1 MPRQIVPVSDVA
13 AVLLTQDEGDLR
25 YLPLSYTPPV
35 FDGYT
40 KAQSDARYLPITYT
54 PPVFDGYTKA
64 QSDARYEPLD
74 TMYTKA
80 ESDARFQPVGSYS
93 LTTHNHD
100 ATYSSLTHTHDA
112 TYLKLTGG
120 ALTGGLAV
128 ARGAAAYAL
137 DTSGGD
143 LMVRGG
149 YGIHLANPGFTISA
163 GWKYVDAQGLNFIV
177 NGAGVGTY
185 FSSNGSLLVS
195 GTVDTRPGA
204 EGLAGTWFYDNV
216 GARRSFV
223 GTDGAGGNTWR
234 VYTNIA
240 PQGDKLTVNL
250 SSGYVSIAGGLGVSG
265 DLACSGT
272 ITGNGSVCNIIGTAN
287 IQLSPAGT
295 YVHPS
300 GNNTINLG
308 HPGLNWNTVWTY
320 NVNSPGGA
328 QLGVNGGFHL
338 ILTASNGGWIY
349 HRSTGHT
356 FFDGSAG
363 AIVAPE
369 LDNKLICGGT
379 GNRWVYVAAVA
390 GGINTSHV
398 SMKKNIAP
406 LDPAACTEAV
416 LETDWYSY
424 EYIPPA
430 PPEPEPGESVRSRL
444 EKLDVYTKQ
453 AEASRF
459 ARAQNGYVLGSPAHR
474 VHTLFGLSDREH
486 ASPSAD
492 LGVLGCALQSAL
504 TRIAQLEATR

>member
-13 AVLLTQDEGDLR
+13 AILLTQDEGDLR

-93 LTTHNHD
+93 LTTHTHD

-112 TYLKLTGG
+112 TYLKLSGG
-120 ALTGGLAV
+120 TLT
-128 ARGAAAYAL
+128 
-137 DTSGGD
+137 GD
-143 LMVRGG
+143 LMAGSGKAV
-149 YGIHLANPGFTISA
+149 HFANPANTISA
-163 GWKYVDAQGLNFIV
+163 GWKYVDAQGLNYLV

-195 GTVDTRPGA
+195 GTVDTRPGT
-204 EGLAGTWFYDNV
+204 ESLAGTWFLDSA
-216 GARRSFV
+216 GARRAFV
-223 GTDGAGGNTWR
+223 GTDGAAGNTWR

-250 SSGYVSIAGGLGVSG
+250 STGYVSIPGGLGVSG

-295 YVHPS
+295 YIHPS

-308 HPGLNWNTVWTY
+308 HPGLNWAYVWTY

-328 QLGVNGGFHL
+328 QLGINGGFHL
-338 ILTASNGGWIY
+338 ILSATNGGWIY

-379 GNRWVYVAAVA
+379 GNRWQYVAAVA

-406 LDPAACTEAV
+406 LDPVACAEAV

-424 EYIPPA
+424 EYLPPA
-430 PPEPEPGESVRSRL
+430 PPEPEAGESVRSRL
-444 EKLDVYTKQ
+444 ENLDVYTKQ

-459 ARAQNGYVLGSPAHR
+459 ARTQNGYVLGSPAHR
-474 VHTLFGLSDREH
+474 VHTLFGLLDREH

-492 LGVLGCALQSAL
+492 LGVLACALQDAL
-504 TRIAQLEATR
+504 KRIAQLEAAR

>member
-40 KAQSDARYLPITYT
+40 KAQSDARY
-54 PPVFDGYTKA
+54 
-64 QSDARYEPLD
+64 EPLD
-74 TMYTKA
+74 TMYTKGEA
-80 ESDARFQPVGSYS
+80 DARFQPVGSYS

-100 ATYSSLTHTHDA
+100 ATYSSLTHNHDA
-112 TYLKLTGG
+112 TYLKLSGG
-120 ALTGGLAV
+120 TLT
-128 ARGAAAYAL
+128 
-137 DTSGGD
+137 GD
-143 LMVRGG
+143 LMAGSGKAV
-149 YGIHLANPGFTISA
+149 HFANPANTISA

-185 FSSNGSLLVS
+185 FSNNGSLLVS

-204 EGLAGTWFYDNV
+204 EGLSGTWLMDSGSV
-216 GARRSFV
+216 RKSFV
-223 GTDGAGGNTWR
+223 GLDGTPNVWR
-234 VYTNIA
+234 VYSAYPGTEGN
-240 PQGDKLTVNL
+240 KLSIDL
-250 SSGYVSIAGGLGVSG
+250 STSYVSIPGGLGVSG
-265 DLACSGT
+265 NLTCTGT
-272 ITGNGSVCNIIGTAN
+272 ITGNGSVCNLASTAN
-287 IQLSPAGT
+287 IQLSPAGS

-300 GNNTINLG
+300 GDNTINLG
-308 HPGLNWNTVWTY
+308 HPALNWAAVCTHAVVAPGQLSFNTGAHFVVTC
-320 NVNSPGGA
+320 GG
-328 QLGVNGGFHL
+328 
-338 ILTASNGGWIY
+338 GGWMY
-349 HRSTGHT
+349 LRSTGHT
-356 FFDGSAG
+356 FFQGSVG

-369 LDNKLICGGT
+369 SDNRLICGGT
-379 GNRWVYVAAVA
+379 GNRWQYVAAVA

-492 LGVLGCALQSAL
+492 LGVLACALQSAL